1 MAQKRASFM
10 TYGSD
15 ERSEAIR
22 KYIEDAGVQL
32 DIRDWQQRPPTVDEL
47 DKLLGHLPLKYFLN
61 PASPSYDKHKLGET
75 QPARED
81 LLKLMVSDPSL
92 LRRPIIKT
100 SRLMTVG
107 FDKKKITEML
117 QLNATDNN
125 TVGEGPRE
133 QPRRN
138 GGNNQRRAVSSTR
151 G

>member
-22 KYIEDAGVQL
+22 KFIEDAGVQL
-32 DIRDWQQRPPTVDEL
+32 QIRDWQQQPPTVDEL
-47 DKLLGHLPLKYFLN
+47 DRLLGHIPMKYFVN
-61 PASPSYDKHKLGET
+61 PASPSYEAKKLDEQLPSRGE
-75 QPARED
+75 
-81 LLKLMVSDPSL
+81 LLQMMADDPSL

-100 SRLMTVG
+100 TRLITVG
-107 FDKKKITEML
+107 FDKKKIAEML
-117 QLNATDNN
+117 QLNGDSN

-133 QPRRN
+133 QPRRTN
-138 GGNNQRRAVSSTR
+138 HGNQRRPVSSR